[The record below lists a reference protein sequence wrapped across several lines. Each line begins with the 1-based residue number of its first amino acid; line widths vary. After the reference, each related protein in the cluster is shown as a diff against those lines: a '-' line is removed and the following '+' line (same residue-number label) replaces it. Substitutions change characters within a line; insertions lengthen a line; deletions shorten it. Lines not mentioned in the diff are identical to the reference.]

1 MTRTEERLTD
11 ALGAAVSG
19 LREDTLRPLAT
30 PARRDRRWAR
40 WLAPAAAAAAVTL
53 VVSLA
58 AVLTGHSP
66 ALPGPAAG
74 TSGVPRYY
82 ADMDFHGQAVVRAT
96 ATGAV
101 TGTVPVPRLADPP
114 DGDITAAANGTF
126 FVAAFASPS
135 QERIYRFEVTSA
147 GQVSGFAPVPGGG
160 ALGSDVN
167 AMAASPDGSRLAVAT
182 KGGPFGPARITVI
195 DTATGRRT
203 VWQGG
208 LARRGYRG
216 FDISSLSWSSDQQEL
231 AFTVQWCKPFEV
243 NSQVC
248 EKAAMGGR
256 RAAQV
261 RALDPAARGGRLG
274 SGRLLLRQSAR
285 YPYIAS
291 AALSPDGTT
300 ITALVLHGPVRVSS
314 PGTVPDHLSVVQI
327 SAATG
332 RQLRVLYRRLTGP
345 TFVWQLSPDA
355 SARQWLLDGV
365 DVYGGGDGP
374 RSQSRLGFNG
384 WIGNGRLHQ
393 LQPAG
398 GYLAGEAW

>member
-11 ALGAAVSG
+11 ALTAAVSG
-19 LREDTLRPLAT
+19 LHEDTLRPLAA

-58 AVLTGHSP
+58 AILTGRSP
-66 ALPGPAAG
+66 ALPGPTAG
-74 TSGVPRYY
+74 TPGIPRYY

-101 TGTVPVPRLADPP
+101 TDTVPVPRLADAP
-114 DGDITAAANGTF
+114 DGNITAAANGVF
-126 FVAAFASPS
+126 FVAAFTSQS
-135 QERIYRFEVTSA
+135 QERIYRFEVTST
-147 GQVSGFAPVPGGG
+147 GKVSGFAPVPGGG
-160 ALGSDVN
+160 GLSSQVA
-167 AMAASPDGSRLAVAT
+167 AMAASPDGSELAISAEPSPVSA
-182 KGGPFGPARITVI
+182 AEIVVI
-195 DTATGRRT
+195 NTATGTRS

-216 FDISSLSWSSDQQEL
+216 VDISSLSWTSNQQEL
-231 AFTVQWCKPFEV
+231 VFTAQWCRPFEV

-248 EKAAMGGR
+248 EKAAKGGR
-256 RAAQV
+256 RAAEV
-261 RALDPAARGGRLG
+261 RALNPAARGGRLD

-291 AALSPDGTT
+291 ALISPDGTT
-300 ITALVLHGPVRVSS
+300 ITALVLHGPVWVPS
-314 PGTVPDHLSVVQI
+314 PGTVPGHLSVVQF

-332 RQLRVLYRRLTGP
+332 RQLRVLYQRLTGP
-345 TFVWQLSPDA
+345 TFAWYLSPDA

-374 RSQSRLGFNG
+374 RSQSKLGFNG
-384 WIGNGRLHQ
+384 RIGNGQLHR
-393 LQPAG
+393 LQPG
-398 GYLAGEAW
+398 DGYLAGEAW

>member
-1 MTRTEERLTD
+1 MTRTEERLAD
-11 ALGAAVSG
+11 ALAAAVSG
-19 LREDTLRPLAT
+19 LREDTLRPLAA

-82 ADMDFHGQAVVRAT
+82 ADMDFHGKAVVRAT

-101 TGTVPVPRLADPP
+101 TDAVPVPRLADAP
-114 DGDITAAANGTF
+114 DGNITAAANGVF
-126 FVAAFASPS
+126 FVAAFASQS
-135 QERIYRFEVTSA
+135 QERIYRFEVTST
-147 GQVSGFAPVPGGG
+147 GKVSGFAPVPGGTIPG
-160 ALGSDVN
+160 GGT
-167 AMAASPDGSRLAVAT
+167 AMAASPDGSELAISAKPSQVSA
-182 KGGPFGPARITVI
+182 AEIVVI
-195 DTATGRRT
+195 NTATGRRT

-208 LARRGYRG
+208 LARRGFRG
-216 FDISSLSWSSDQQEL
+216 FDISSLSWTSDQQEL

-243 NSQVC
+243 NSQTC
-248 EKAAMGGR
+248 EQADKGGR
-256 RAAQV
+256 RAAEV
-261 RALDPAARGGRLG
+261 RALNPAARGGRLD

-291 AALSPDGTT
+291 AAISPDGTT
-300 ITALVLHGPVRVSS
+300 ITALVLHGPVRVPS

-332 RQLRVLYRRLTGP
+332 RELSVLYRRRLGDTGEING
-345 TFVWQLSPDA
+345 SPDPLA
-355 SARQWLLDGV
+355 LSTNATGRNLMLIVGV
-365 DVYGGGDGP
+365 CNLHCTNG
-374 RSQSRLGFNG
+374 LNG
-384 WIGNGRLHQ
+384 WIHGGRLIP
-393 LQPAG
+393 LQPVDG
-398 GYLAGEAW
+398 SLASETW

>member
-1 MTRTEERLTD
+1 MTRTEDRLTD
-11 ALGAAVSG
+11 ALAAAVSD
-19 LREDTLRPLAT
+19 LREDTLRPLAA
-30 PARRDRRWAR
+30 PARRGRRWTR

-58 AVLTGHSP
+58 AVLTGRPP
-66 ALPGPAAG
+66 APPGPAAG
-74 TSGVPRYY
+74 SFGVPRYY
-82 ADMDFHGQAVVRAT
+82 ADMDFHGKAVVRVT

-101 TGTVPVPRLADPP
+101 TDSIPVPRVAHAP
-114 DGDITAAANGTF
+114 DGNITAAANGTF
-126 FVAAFASPS
+126 FAAAFTSPS
-135 QERIYRFEVTSA
+135 QERIYRFGVTGA
-147 GQVSGFAPVPGGG
+147 GKVSGFAPVPGSG
-160 ALGSDVN
+160 ALADQVD
-167 AMAASPDGSRLAVAT
+167 AMAASPDGSELAVAT
-182 KGGPFGPARITVI
+182 KGGPFGPARITAI
-195 DTATGRRT
+195 DAATGRRT

-208 LARRGYRG
+208 LARRGFRG
-216 FDISSLSWSSDQQEL
+216 FDISSLSWTSDQQEL
-231 AFTVQWCKPFEV
+231 VFTAQWCKPFEV

-248 EKAAMGGR
+248 EKAASGGR
-256 RAAQV
+256 RAAEV
-261 RALDPAARGGRLG
+261 RALNPAAGGGRLD
-274 SGRLLLRQSAR
+274 SGQLLLRQSAR

-291 AALSPDGTT
+291 AAISPDGTT
-300 ITALVLHGPVRVSS
+300 ITALVLHGPVRVPS

-332 RQLRVLYRRLTGP
+332 RQLRVLYQRLTGP

-384 WIGNGRLHQ
+384 WIGNGRLHR

>member
-1 MTRTEERLTD
+1 MTRTEDRLTD
-11 ALGAAVSG
+11 ALTAAVSG
-19 LREDTLRPLAT
+19 LREDTLRPLAG
-30 PARRDRRWAR
+30 PAGRDRRWAR

-58 AVLTGHSP
+58 AVLTGGSP
-66 ALPGPAAG
+66 ALPGPGAG

-101 TGTVPVPRLADPP
+101 TGTVPIPRLAGAP
-114 DGDITAAANGTF
+114 DGNITAAANGTF
-126 FVAAFASPS
+126 FVAAFASQS

-147 GQVSGFAPVPGGG
+147 GQVSGFAPVRGGG
-160 ALGSDVN
+160 ALGSEVN

-182 KGGPFGPARITVI
+182 KGGQFGPARITVI
-195 DTATGRRT
+195 DAATGRRT

-208 LARRGYRG
+208 LARRGFRG
-216 FDISSLSWSSDQQEL
+216 FDISSLSWTSDQQEL
-231 AFTVQWCKPFEV
+231 VFTAQWCKPFEV

-248 EKAAMGGR
+248 EKAATGGR

-261 RALDPAARGGRLG
+261 RALNPAAGGGRLD

-291 AALSPDGTT
+291 AAISPDGTT
-300 ITALVLHGPVRVSS
+300 ITALVLHGPVRASS

-332 RQLRVLYRRLTGP
+332 RRLRVLYQRLTGP
-345 TFVWQLSPDA
+345 TFAWQLSPDA
-355 SARQWLLDGV
+355 PARQWLLDGV

-384 WIGNGRLHQ
+384 WIGNGRLHR
-393 LQPAG
+393 LQPAT

>member
-11 ALGAAVSG
+11 ALTAAVSG
-19 LREDTLRPLAT
+19 LHEDTLRPLAA
-30 PARRDRRWAR
+30 PARRDRR

-58 AVLTGHSP
+58 AVLTGRSP

-82 ADMDFHGQAVVRAT
+82 ADMDFHGMAVVRAT

-101 TGTVPVPRLADPP
+101 TASIPVPRLADAP
-114 DGDITAAANGTF
+114 DGNITAAANGMF
-126 FVAAFASPS
+126 FVAAFASQS
-135 QERIYRFEVTSA
+135 QERIYRFEVTST

-160 ALGSDVN
+160 ALSSQVD

-195 DTATGRRT
+195 YAATGRRT

-208 LARRGYRG
+208 LARRGFRG
-216 FDISSLSWSSDQQEL
+216 FDISSLSWTSDQQEL
-231 AFTVQWCKPFEV
+231 VFTAQWCKPFEV
-243 NSQVC
+243 NSQTC
-248 EKAAMGGR
+248 ENSAKGGR
-256 RAAQV
+256 RAAEV
-261 RALDPAARGGRLG
+261 RALNPAAGGGRLD

-291 AALSPDGTT
+291 AAISPDGTT

-332 RQLRVLYRRLTGP
+332 RQLRVLYQRLTGP
-345 TFVWQLSPDA
+345 TFVWYLSPDA

-365 DVYGGGDGP
+365 DVYGGDGP
-374 RSQSRLGFNG
+374 RSQSKLGFNG
-384 WIGNGRLHQ
+384 WIGNGRLHR